1 MRADVKGRNG
11 RGTIVL
17 LISEAPFTN
26 LHGMGPSTQEVGQ
39 ISMGPCEAT
48 DEGVRAS
55 LREGDVPG
63 ATRAALELYGP
74 EVFGFLCGV
83 VTDRDAAE
91 KLYADVVQRITTE
104 VVEFR
109 WHCSLRTWTY
119 WIARRELQDRRYR
132 GPPEPARSSGH
143 LEPVATESN
152 RPAGTTALRSRLD
165 ERDRE
170 ILILHVDRALGWQE
184 LAVTGIG
191 EDAPIEAVAR
201 EAGRLKA
208 RFDRIVREIRQGVED
223 GRPAP

>member
-1 MRADVKGRNG
+1 
-11 RGTIVL
+11 
-17 LISEAPFTN
+17 
-26 LHGMGPSTQEVGQ
+26 
-39 ISMGPCEAT
+39 
-48 DEGVRAS
+48 
-55 LREGDVPG
+55 
-63 ATRAALELYGP
+63 
-74 EVFGFLCGV
+74 
-83 VTDRDAAE
+83 
-91 KLYADVVQRITTE
+91 
-104 VVEFR
+104 
-109 WHCSLRTWTY
+109 
-119 WIARRELQDRRYR
+119 
-132 GPPEPARSSGH
+132 
-143 LEPVATESN
+143 VATESN